1 MSEKLPLE
9 NFTKPMHG
17 YMHLDEP
24 DALSV
29 RWLARYALSCRE
41 KPELLEAIRSELEQ
55 ILKLQCSDGELS
67 RLWIQHAPG
76 YTFEQGGVRR
86 FLGSA
91 LSAFETAKLSMT
103 IPMPGKR

>member
-29 RWLARYALSCRE
+29 RWLARYALNCRE
-41 KPELLEAIRSELEQ
+41 KPELLELIRSELEQ
-55 ILKLQCSDGELS
+55 VLKMQYSDDDLS
-67 RLWIQHAPG
+67 RLWLRHAPG
-76 YTFEQGGVRR
+76 YTFDRGGVRL
-86 FLGSA
+86 FLRAA
-91 LSAFETAKLSMT
+91 LAAFETAKQSLA
-103 IPMPGKR
+103 MPIRNN